1 MRAKPLDTRDLILSL
16 SKDEAKISCSFS
28 SLLRKV
34 HWRRDIPD
42 GSPRFVIPAK
52 RSESRDPKNGDT
64 SIRYGPG

>member
-1 MRAKPLDTRDLILSL
+1 MRSKPLKTLGLILSL
-16 SKDEAKISCSFS
+16 PKDEAKISCSFS
-28 SLLRKV
+28 NLLRKV

-42 GSPRFVIPAK
+42 GPPRFVIAAK

>member
-1 MRAKPLDTRDLILSL
+1 MRAKPLNTRDLILSL
-16 SKDEAKISCSFS
+16 SKDGAKISCSFS
-28 SLLRKV
+28 NPLRKV

-42 GSPRFVIPAK
+42 GPPRFVIAAK